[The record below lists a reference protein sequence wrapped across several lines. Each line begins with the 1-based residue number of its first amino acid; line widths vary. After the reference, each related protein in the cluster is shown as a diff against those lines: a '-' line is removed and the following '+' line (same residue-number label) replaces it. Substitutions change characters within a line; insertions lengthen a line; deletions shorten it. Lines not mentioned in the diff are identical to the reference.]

1 MVRGTSGVRRRPRP
15 RRACPGR
22 VLSLHEEL
30 SRDAATLGRSV
41 EELLDTGWGGLAAD
55 SYAKGWADWLEGA
68 GTVLAGLDELGSL
81 LGVNRA
87 TYQENEDT
95 TSAWLRAASD
105 RVRSR
110 LS

>member
-1 MVRGTSGVRRRPRP
+1 MEFDVDLARVA
-15 RRACPGR
+15 RAR
-22 VLSLHEEL
+22 DEVLSLHEEL
-30 SRDAATLGRSV
+30 ARDAATLGRSV
-41 EELLDTGWGGLAAD
+41 DELLSAGWSGLAAD
-55 SYAKGWADWLEGA
+55 SYARGWADWLEGA
-68 GTVLAGLDELGSL
+68 GTVLAGLEEMGSL

-95 TSAWLRAASD
+95 TSARLRAASD